1 MRPVEAHQTEE
12 QRVESGKTEADGAAT
27 AGNGIDAEPAAP
39 AQQGNA
45 EPESPAQRLLDRSS
59 YPMQISAGRDIRAGH
74 VRGCQLEFAEFVRKT
89 LRSDDIFMEA
99 MRAARAR
106 GSLLSDNKLANL
118 YLILRYATPHADA
131 PVFEFGSFKGG
142 SAVFMATVFKR
153 LGRKAQVFAFD
164 TFEGMPETDPLRDLH
179 RKGDFAQSE
188 FEGLQ
193 AYAAEHALGD
203 HLRLVKGLFD
213 ATLPGV
219 LAEGHRPGL
228 LHIDC
233 DIYEP
238 IHYVI
243 RACAPQMPVGS
254 YVVFDDPLHGSCLG
268 AFDAVQELMVRELDL
283 TAEQAYPHLV
293 YRYPALPGPDDRTGA
308 RAWLRRWLLKALAR
322 TA

>member
-1 MRPVEAHQTEE
+1 MSPVTPHPTDAVPVGTDTLDTGQVDTD
-12 QRVESGKTEADGAAT
+12 QADAT
-27 AGNGIDAEPAAP
+27 SPSDAQDTHSS
-39 AQQGNA
+39 AQPPPN
-45 EPESPAQRLLDRSS
+45 PLFDRAV

-74 VRGCQLEFAEFVRKT
+74 LRGCRLEFAALVQKS
-89 LRSDDIFMEA
+89 LIHDPIFMEA

-118 YLILRYATPHADA
+118 YLILRYATPHPDA

-142 SAVFMATVFKR
+142 SAVFMATVLKR
-153 LGRKAQVFAFD
+153 LERKAQVFAFD
-164 TFEGMPETDPLRDLH
+164 TFEGMPDTDPLRDLH

-193 AYAAEHALGD
+193 SYVEEHALGE

-233 DIYEP
+233 DIYQP
-238 IHYVI
+238 ILYVI
-243 RACAPQMPVGS
+243 RACAPRMPLGS

-268 AFDAVQELMVRELDL
+268 AFDAVQELMVREMDL

-293 YRYPALPGPDDRTGA
+293 YRYPALAGPDDRSGA
-308 RAWLRRWLLKALAR
+308 RAWLRRWLLKGLAR
-322 TA
+322 VG